1 MTHLTAK
8 NNEFINL
15 EIDGYSKIVID
26 YYNIKNNIFS
36 FIMLLMKNIK
46 KLYLNIYNYYFIYKE
61 TNRIVDYF
69 IIHMW

>member
-1 MTHLTAK
+1 
-8 NNEFINL
+8 
-15 EIDGYSKIVID
+15 
-26 YYNIKNNIFS
+26 
-36 FIMLLMKNIK
+36 MLLMKNIK